1 MSGSGISWAIMQV
14 CTSLQTDNHTSTPP
28 LSFFTGRMP
37 FLPPNQQCQSTEGP
51 KYISKST
58 VKAQIAKTCS
68 ILGNRQTLLPV
79 LKLWYSGTHTRQ
91 TNSQKRQLQ
100 LAMKWMKILRWRR
113 CKCATAENSHI
124 HNSNSSSSTVTRS
137 PDLLLQMQTSDTQ
150 EYKVAHCQMQS
161 GITVGKYRRCHLT
174 SYSQ

>member
-1 MSGSGISWAIMQV
+1 VAVASAGPYA
-14 CTSLQTDNHTSTPP
+14 SLHLAPDRQPHQHPTTQ
-28 LSFFTGRMP
+28 FFTGRMP

-113 CKCATAENSHI
+113 CKCATADNSHI
-124 HNSNSSSSTVTRS
+124 HNSSTVTRS